1 MEQRGKDDKS
11 NSDCLSCRLTG
22 VAVCLSAS
30 ATLAWQSRNVPATLA
45 NPSARAAMV
54 AGACLFGG
62 LAAVR
67 ALV

>member
-1 MEQRGKDDKS
+1 MEKKKKEEKK
-11 NSDCLSCRLTG
+11 NEDCLSCRVTG

-30 ATLAWQSRNVPATLA
+30 AYLAWSAPAAALSS
-45 NPSARAAMV
+45 NRSARVAML

-67 ALV
+67 AVV

>member
-1 MEQRGKDDKS
+1 MENQKTR
-11 NSDCLSCRLTG
+11 NNDCLSCKLTG

-30 ATLAWQSRNVPATLA
+30 AVLAWQSRNAPAALS
-45 NPSARAAMV
+45 NPSARIAMV

-67 ALV
+67 AVV

>member
-1 MEQRGKDDKS
+1 MKGGTKGD
-11 NSDCLSCRLTG
+11 DCLSCKVTG

-30 ATLAWQSRNVPATLA
+30 ATLAWQSRNAPAALA
-45 NPSARAAMV
+45 SPSARAAMV

>member
-1 MEQRGKDDKS
+1 MKEEK
-11 NSDCLSCRLTG
+11 DCLSCRATG

-30 ATLAWQSRNVPATLA
+30 AYLAWQSRNAPAALS
-45 NPSARAAMV
+45 NPSARVAML

-67 ALV
+67 TVV